1 MPFMRQPFL
10 MLLLNYAYA
19 SLAYQVPLFLAVA
32 FLLGYARAGSE
43 FVLAWSITLSVCV
56 AIFPFVPAL
65 GGYLHYQLEHTQFP
79 EIRILASWLFV
90 PPFHA
95 LRDGSMT
102 TVELSALDGIVT
114 FPSFHVAA
122 AVLLAWAGANLPL
135 LRYPMIVLNILMLL
149 SAIPIGGH
157 YLIDVIAG
165 CLVAV
170 GSIIAARALG
180 GAMPRRL
187 GLRPVQ
193 AEL

>member
-1 MPFMRQPFL
+1 
-10 MLLLNYAYA
+10 
-19 SLAYQVPLFLAVA
+19 
-32 FLLGYARAGSE
+32 
-43 FVLAWSITLSVCV
+43 
-56 AIFPFVPAL
+56 
-65 GGYLHYQLEHTQFP
+65 
-79 EIRILASWLFV
+79 
-90 PPFHA
+90 
-95 LRDGSMT
+95 MT